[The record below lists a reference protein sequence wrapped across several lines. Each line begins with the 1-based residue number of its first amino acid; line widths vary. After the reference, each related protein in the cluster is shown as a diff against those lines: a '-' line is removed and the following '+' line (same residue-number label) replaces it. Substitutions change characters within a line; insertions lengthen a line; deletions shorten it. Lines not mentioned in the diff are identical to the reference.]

1 MIKINVLVSNK
12 SWKKYIK
19 NPDAYL
25 KKKVKRLNEKNIFF
39 KKKVLEFNLLL
50 SNESEVK
57 ELNRKFRKKNKT
69 TDVLSFPYHEKK
81 KLNKLF
87 KDEKSIYLGD
97 IAINLKK
104 ILNDSKIKSVKMELD
119 KLWLHGLLHLLGY
132 RHKTNKDY
140 AIMKRLEIKFFKIIN

>member
-1 MIKINVLVSNK
+1 M
-12 SWKKYIK
+12 
-19 NPDAYL
+19 
-25 KKKVKRLNEKNIFF
+25 
-39 KKKVLEFNLLL
+39 
-50 SNESEVK
+50 
-57 ELNRKFRKKNKT
+57 NRKFRKKNKT

-104 ILNDSKIKSVKMELD
+104 ILNDSKIKSVKMKLD

>member
-12 SWKKYIK
+12 RWKKYIK
-19 NPDAYL
+19 NPDVYL
-25 KKKVKRLNEKNIFF
+25 KKKVKRLGEKNIFF

-69 TDVLSFPYHEKK
+69 TDVLSFPCHEKK

-87 KDEKSIYLGD
+87 EDEKSIFLGD

-104 ILNDSKIKSVKMELD
+104 ILNDSKIKSIKMKLD

-140 AIMKRLEIKFFKIIN
+140 LIMKRLEIKFFKIIN

>member
-81 KLNKLF
+81 N
-87 KDEKSIYLGD
+87 
-97 IAINLKK
+97 
-104 ILNDSKIKSVKMELD
+104 
-119 KLWLHGLLHLLGY
+119 
-132 RHKTNKDY
+132 
-140 AIMKRLEIKFFKIIN
+140 